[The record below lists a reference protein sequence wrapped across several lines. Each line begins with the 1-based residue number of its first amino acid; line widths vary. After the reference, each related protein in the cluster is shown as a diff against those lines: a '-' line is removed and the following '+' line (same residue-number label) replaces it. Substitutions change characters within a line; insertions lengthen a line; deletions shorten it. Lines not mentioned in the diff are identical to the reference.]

1 MTTTTLISLPATPE
15 EFLATNPDAIRDMY
29 DACGG
34 PDSYSPPPVFL
45 PNLAALLARLG
56 GPDAVP
62 LYDDRPR
69 RRAGWDPFDPS
80 RDESAMPSAMLR
92 ERGDGDVVAT
102 LYRSR
107 REIEVFDWHPE
118 APELM
123 VALLLPADWAASAWR
138 VRSVCDHR
146 DEGGYSHTVAC
157 DTLAARALDHWIGEK
172 GDPKGTFFQI
182 LSETIRP

>member
-1 MTTTTLISLPATPE
+1 MMTTTLIALPATPE
-15 EFLATNPDAIRDMY
+15 EFLATDPGTIRDMY

-34 PDSYSPPPVFL
+34 PDGRRTQTPVSL

-62 LYDDRPR
+62 AYDLGAMG
-69 RRAGWDPFDPS
+69 RAGWKPFEPS
-80 RDESAMPSAMLR
+80 RAEMPSATLR
-92 ERGDGDVVAT
+92 ERGEGDVVAR
-102 LYRSR
+102 LYRSP

-123 VALLLPADWAASAWR
+123 VALVLPSDWRASAWH
-138 VRSVCDHR
+138 VRSVSDHR
-146 DEGGYSHTVAC
+146 DEGGHSHTAAC
-157 DTLAARALDHWIGEK
+157 DILAARALDRWIADH
-172 GDPKGTFFQI
+172 GDPAKTFFQI